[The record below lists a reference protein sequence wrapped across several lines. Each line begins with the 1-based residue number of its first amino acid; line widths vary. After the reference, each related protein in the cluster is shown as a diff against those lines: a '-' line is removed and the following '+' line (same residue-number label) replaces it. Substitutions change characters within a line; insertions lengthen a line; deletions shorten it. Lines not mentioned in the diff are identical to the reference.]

1 MTMRWLLVALL
12 LIVPSFAVAEQ
23 ASPPQVAFFN
33 HSYAVL
39 DAETADAIEHSDY
52 LKTFGVLEIQTTVAN
67 AGETW
72 RGRYLA
78 GRQTYLEFFGATDLK
93 DAPVGSTGF
102 AISPDTAGG
111 LAILKTRLVQNGIAH
126 PDSMQRTKQFG
137 TDQVPWFDL
146 VAPPGETKWLSVW
159 AMEYLPSYFD
169 DPRTKKEPADF
180 PGDISRER
188 YRSDDYT
195 TKLMRDISALE
206 IAATASEIATARP
219 LLVAAGFDITATADG
234 VTARDPNMTIVLTN
248 ASDATA
254 GLRQI
259 TFTLN
264 QPVTETHVERIGHSV
279 LTLTGGE
286 AVWVFDARH

>member
-1 MTMRWLLVALL
+1 MTMRWLLAALL
-12 LIVPSFAVAEQ
+12 LIVPSFAVADQ

-52 LKTFGVLEIQTTVAN
+52 LKTFGVLEVQTTVAN

-78 GRQTYLEFFGATDLK
+78 GRQTYLEFFGPTDLK

-102 AISPDTAGG
+102 AISPDKSGG
-111 LAILKTRLVQNGIAH
+111 LAIIKTRLVQNGMAH
-126 PDSMQRTKQFG
+126 PESMQRTKQFG
-137 TDQVPWFDL
+137 TDQIPWFDL
-146 VAPPGETKWLSVW
+146 VAAPGETKWLSAW

-195 TKLMRDISALE
+195 NKPMRDVSALE
-206 IAATASEIATARP
+206 IAAPASEVATARP
-219 LLVAAGFDITATADG
+219 LLVAAGFDVTTTADG
-234 VTARDPNMTIVLTN
+234 IIARDAEMTIVLKN
-248 ASDATA
+248 APEATA

-259 TFTLN
+259 IFTLN
-264 QPVTETHVERIGHSV
+264 QPVAAPHVERIGHSV
-279 LTLTGGE
+279 LTLTGGQ
-286 AVWVFDARH
+286 AVWGFEPRS